1 MTETAKSAA
10 NKAVTTEFLHEI
22 TSFFFFFCLPSFLIW
37 FMGANIKQYFQ
48 DF

>member
-22 TSFFFFFCLPSFLIW
+22 TSFFFFCLPSFLIW

>member
-22 TSFFFFFCLPSFLIW
+22 TSFFFFVFPVFSFDLWELI
-37 FMGANIKQYFQ
+37 
-48 DF
+48 